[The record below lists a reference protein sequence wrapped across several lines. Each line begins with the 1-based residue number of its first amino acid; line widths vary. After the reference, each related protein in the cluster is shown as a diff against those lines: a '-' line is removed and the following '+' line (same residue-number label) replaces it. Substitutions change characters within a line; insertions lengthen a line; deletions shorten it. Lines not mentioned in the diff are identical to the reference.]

1 MKAQCV
7 GGVFRNLKRGGIT
20 MKHAQLWLSSIA
32 LVALTAVAGA
42 QTWDET
48 ANGGGDAGDLPSTA
62 QVVSGNWQDSLTRIT
77 GRMATGGE
85 VDMFA
90 ILICDPANF
99 YAHTGST
106 TETTYD
112 SKLVLFDSQ
121 GRPLWMNDDRPSETG
136 ITGLPPNGVGSLRSY
151 IGGGAS
157 ASFYRSS
164 DTPTVAGSATW
175 GLPGPGLYYLAIA
188 HWLRNPRVGTA
199 DIFHESSP
207 YEPIY
212 APKAAVANSVIDN
225 WGGTTTAT
233 GTYTIHLRGACY
245 VPEPASMI
253 ALGAGLAG
261 LVGLRRRKK

>member
-1 MKAQCV
+1 MK
-7 GGVFRNLKRGGIT
+7 RLNLLFGSVA
-20 MKHAQLWLSSIA
+20 M
-32 LVALTAVAGA
+32 VALIATAGA

-48 ANGGGDAGDLPSTA
+48 ANGGGDAGDLPGTA
-62 QVVSGNWQDSLTRIT
+62 QVVTGSGPLTRIT

-112 SKLVLFDSQ
+112 SKLSLYDSQ
-121 GRPLWMNDDRPSETG
+121 GRPLWMNDDRPGEAA
-136 ITGLPPNGVGSLRSY
+136 ITGLPPNGVGGLRSY

-157 ASFYRSS
+157 AGFYRSS
-164 DTPTVAGSATW
+164 DSPTTPGSATW
-175 GLPGPGLYYLAIA
+175 GLPGPGLYYIAIS
-188 HWLRNPRVGTA
+188 HWLRNPRVGAA

-207 YEPIY
+207 YDPIY
-212 APKAAVANSVIDN
+212 APKAAVAGSPIDN
-225 WGGTTTAT
+225 WAGSTTTT
-233 GTYTIHLRGACY
+233 GTYTLHLNGACF
-245 VPEPASMI
+245 VPEPASMV

-261 LVGLRRRKK
+261 LLGLRRRKK

>member
-1 MKAQCV
+1 
-7 GGVFRNLKRGGIT
+7 

-48 ANGGGDAGDLPSTA
+48 ANGGGDAGDLPGTA
-62 QVVSGNWQDSLTRIT
+62 QVVSGNPNDSLTRIT
-77 GRMATGGE
+77 GSMSTGGE

-99 YAHTGST
+99 YAHTGSS
-106 TETTYD
+106 TETNYD
-112 SKLVLFDSQ
+112 SKLALFDSQ
-121 GRPLWMNDDRPSETG
+121 GRPLWMNDDRPSDVASTG
-136 ITGLPPNGVGSLRSY
+136 PNGVGTLRSY
-151 IGGGAS
+151 IGGGS
-157 ASFYRSS
+157 AAANYRSS
-164 DTPTVAGSATW
+164 DTPGTAGSATW
-175 GLPGPGLYYLAIA
+175 GLPGPGLYYLAVA

-207 YEPIY
+207 YDPIY
-212 APKAAVANSVIDN
+212 YRKAAVASSAITG
-225 WGGTTTAT
+225 WGGSTTAT

>member
-1 MKAQCV
+1 
-7 GGVFRNLKRGGIT
+7 

-32 LVALTAVAGA
+32 IAALMASASA
-42 QTWDET
+42 QIWDET
-48 ANGGGDAGDLPSTA
+48 ANGGGDAGDLPGTA
-62 QVVSGNWQDSLTRIT
+62 QVVAGNPNDPLTRIT

-90 ILICDPANF
+90 ILICDPNNF

-106 TETTYD
+106 SETNYD

-121 GRPLWMNDDRPSETG
+121 GRPLWMNDDRPNEAA

-157 ASFYRSS
+157 AGFYRSS
-164 DTPTVAGSATW
+164 DTPTTAGSATW
-175 GLPGPGLYYLAIA
+175 GLPGSGLYYLAVS
-188 HWLRNPRVGTA
+188 HWLRNPRVGTQ

-207 YEPIY
+207 YDPIY
-212 APKAAVANSVIDN
+212 APKAAVANSVIDG
-225 WGGTTTAT
+225 WGGSTSAT
-233 GTYTIHLRGACY
+233 GTYTIHLNGACF
-245 VPEPASMI
+245 VPEPASML

>member
-1 MKAQCV
+1 MRRV
-7 GGVFRNLKRGGIT
+7 
-20 MKHAQLWLSSIA
+20 HLWLSSVA
-32 LVALTAVAGA
+32 FVALAAVASA
-42 QTWDET
+42 HTWDEI
-48 ANGGGDAGDLPSTA
+48 ADGGGDAGDLPGTA
-62 QVVSGNWQDSLTRIT
+62 QVVVGDPNTPLTRIT
-77 GRMATGGE
+77 GRMESNGE

-90 ILICDPANF
+90 ILIVDPANF

-121 GRPLWMNDDRPSETG
+121 GRPLWMNDDRPSEAS

-157 ASFYRSS
+157 PGFYRSS
-164 DTPTVAGSATW
+164 DTPTVPGSATW

-188 HWLRNPRVGTA
+188 HWTRNPRVGTQ
-199 DIFHESSP
+199 DIFHESAP

-212 APKAAVANSVIDN
+212 APKAALANSVIDN
-225 WGGTTTAT
+225 WGGTSTAT
-233 GTYTIHLRGACY
+233 GTYTIHLRGAAF